1 MGLSAKRQI
10 SGHAM
15 SRAPRRGPLGHVDF
29 GNGERRLGMILNI
42 KEVIALQMTDQHII
56 KI

>member
-15 SRAPRRGPLGHVDF
+15 SRGPLGHVDF